1 MWDQSTSDLFR
12 NVERPWWMGGSTQ
25 NPPPFRIRWR
35 SCNVHEQTPSMANS
49 QIFWYNK
56 FFHKAMMSNYL
67 RKIYW
72 TRWSKSWLT
81 SAWGTYVSGAFN
93 PQFKQD
99 FNLKLFSNFT
109 SHYFLNDP
117 SIKIIFFRCFQLSL
131 FRQTYNFHCR
141 IQNIQQLKVFSN
153 FISHYFQNDP
163 SIKIMQFSLLYSK
176 YPVMKSF
183 L

>member
-25 NPPPFRIRWR
+25 NPSPFRIRWR

-117 SIKIIFFRCFQLSL
+117 SIKIMFFGAFSCHFSCRHIIFLAVFKISSNEKYFRTSL
-131 FRQTYNFHCR
+131 AIIFKMIRPLR
-141 IQNIQQLKVFSN
+141 
-153 FISHYFQNDP
+153 
-163 SIKIMQFSLLYSK
+163 
-176 YPVMKSF
+176 
-183 L
+183 